1 MLNEE
6 QVKKIK
12 EERHYRKAETL
23 DSCALC
29 RHLHSI
35 SPSIHRCSLI
45 GTEMNKQFAIN
56 AKFVCERFERLKT

>member
-1 MLNEE
+1 MLSEE

-12 EERHYRKAETL
+12 EERNYRKAETF
-23 DSCALC
+23 DACALC

-45 GTEMNKQFAIN
+45 GTEMNRRFAIN
-56 AKFVCERFERLKT
+56 AKFVCDQFEKLKT